1 MNGIFTELMNARSSQ
16 EQFNE
21 AYNKNKNG
29 SIDDWIKEYCA
40 FSCFIQNLFI
50 SDGSYIMDTGNFQTA
65 NYVMMDMIVNRI
77 KKHPLLWKLFFMI
90 A

>member
-1 MNGIFTELMNARSSQ
+1 MILYELIKARKSQ
-16 EQFNE
+16 ERFNE
-21 AYNKNKNG
+21 VYNGKHEAYSSESWLN
-29 SIDDWIKEYCA
+29 EYCA

-50 SDGSYIMDTGNFQTA
+50 SDGGYIMDTGNFQAA

-77 KKHPLLWKLFFMI
+77 KKHPLLWKIFFMI